1 MMIHWKSAAGV
12 AHKLQQSMK
21 QLQQS
26 MQQPLWDESAAGL
39 GHKLQ
44 QSMQHMKQIMARLK
58 LTKDKGEEERNN
70 HVRHEQ
76 MKAQRHASHAGV
88 IVHYVFTA

>member
-1 MMIHWKSAAGV
+1 M
-12 AHKLQQSMK
+12 L
-21 QLQQS
+21 
-26 MQQPLWDESAAGL
+26 
-39 GHKLQ
+39 
-44 QSMQHMKQIMARLK
+44 ARLK

-88 IVHYVFTA
+88 IVHYVFLHSTLQTSKFILPSRPPL